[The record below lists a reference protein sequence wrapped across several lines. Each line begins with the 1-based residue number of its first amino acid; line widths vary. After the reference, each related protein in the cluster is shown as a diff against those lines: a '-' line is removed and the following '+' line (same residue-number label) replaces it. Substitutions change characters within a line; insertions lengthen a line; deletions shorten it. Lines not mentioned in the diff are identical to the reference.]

1 MTDRHLELAP
11 PPDDHA
17 ARLAAHLTTAQRDG
31 AAPVVF
37 PQIGLSGSGA
47 QYLAESY
54 TKAADAVEMALAHLA
69 HARPNGRDYP
79 DEATVRAAMADH
91 RQRVALLVKV
101 RDELDA
107 LRLHCIKATR
117 ERTG

>member
-1 MTDRHLELAP
+1 MPT
-11 PPDDHA
+11 PPDSDYA
-17 ARLAAHLTTAQRDG
+17 ARLARHAATVATET

-37 PQIGLSGSGA
+37 PQIGLNDSGA
-47 QYLAESY
+47 KYLAESY

-79 DEATVRAAMADH
+79 DEATVRAALADH
-91 RQRVALLVKV
+91 HRRVALLIKV
-101 RDELDA
+101 LDELDA